1 MVEEG
6 CEDDGSLWDPRPHL
20 VGRLVVGLIEA
31 RDLSVAEV
39 CQKPTSQ
46 IVTQS
51 EAVDHLDK
59 ETVRDCVELFRDVHR
74 YGYCSAKGVTLVEA
88 RNHPSRNTEQ
98 GRGGGVP
105 LFDAVLGLACIQY
118 LHDRRE

>member
-1 MVEEG
+1 MGPPPAPGGKVSG
-6 CEDDGSLWDPRPHL
+6 GADRGTRPFCR
-20 VGRLVVGLIEA
+20 GGMPKA
-31 RDLSVAEV
+31 
-39 CQKPTSQ
+39 TSQ